1 MTDAQDRLAAAEQ
14 AYLHARQRL
23 QQAMLRYDH
32 RAVEPVDCTDEAIEG
47 VVAAAAELAPVL
59 DARNAA
65 REAAAA

>member
-1 MTDAQDRLAAAEQ
+1 MTDAQERLAAAEQ
-14 AYLHARQRL
+14 SYRDARQRL
-23 QQAMLRYDH
+23 ERAIVRYDH
-32 RAVEPVDCTDEAIEG
+32 RAVEPVDCTDEAIEA